1 MIRMFTLPK
10 LIFPKI
16 EKKLA
21 FFMIK
26 IKSPTLLSVQ
36 KNLLDFSNILGIRT
50 VLLGICPLESL

>member
-1 MIRMFTLPK
+1 MRMLILPK

-16 EKKLA
+16 KKKLA

-26 IKSPTLLSVQ
+26 IKSPTLLSHK
-36 KNLLDFSNILGIRT
+36 KNLLEISNILRIRT